1 MENVKVVIDNKTG
14 KEIKVT
20 KVSDSE
26 FTIEREDEAL
36 IQVKIP
42 AFLLPKKPVVE

>member
-1 MENVKVVIDNKTG
+1 MEDVKVIIDPKTG
-14 KEIKVT
+14 KKIKFT

-26 FTIEREDEAL
+26 FTIERENEKP
-36 IQVKIP
+36 IQAKIP